1 MKSKDLLKKI
11 LNALLVFL
19 SLGGFLVLSAKMADI
34 PLSAGQLWDYRTRF
48 MQGFVLT
55 IQLSLFSMAV
65 SLLIGMLVAFARQG
79 KATYVRYLATA
90 YVELIRGTPLLVQII
105 FFYYVIG
112 TAWGVDNRF
121 MSGVMILSIFEGAY
135 ISEIIR
141 GGFVS
146 IETRQYEISKAIGL
160 TKQQTFRFVI
170 LPQLT
175 VRVLPALAGQF
186 ASVIKD
192 SSLLSTIAVIELM
205 QVTKEITANNF
216 GIYFESYLLL
226 GLMYLCLTFPVSML
240 SKALEKRFNY
250 DY

>member
-1 MKSKDLLKKI
+1 MNI
-11 LNALLVFL
+11 ALVALC
-19 SLGGFLVLSAKMADI
+19 LGGFLFVSARLAGISLSFEH
-34 PLSAGQLWDYRTRF
+34 LWQYRLRF
-48 MQGFVLT
+48 MQGFILT
-55 IQLSLFSMAV
+55 VELTLAAMGV
-65 SLLIGMLVAFARQG
+65 SLLIGAIVALARQS
-79 KATYVRYLATA
+79 KWTFLRYLATT
-90 YVELIRGTPLLVQII
+90 YVEIIRGTPLLVQII

-121 MSGVMILSIFEGAY
+121 LSGVMILSLFEGAY
-135 ISEIIR
+135 ISEILR
-141 GGFVS
+141 GGFIS
-146 IETRQYEISKAIGL
+146 IESRQYEIAKAIGL
-160 TKQQTFRFVI
+160 TKNQTFRYVI
-170 LPQLT
+170 LPQLS

-226 GLMYLCLTFPVSML
+226 GILYLCLTFPVSLL
-240 SKALEKRFNY
+240 SRSLEKRFRY